1 MEQYQRRADEQKE
14 EYQKRLREEM
24 IRERNREIEAIINKL
39 GDETHDTQKQLM
51 QQYERKVKDTEA
63 KWKAELDEQRA
74 VLQQWKDK
82 YSSESESRHM
92 LDDNLRVL
100 GRRINDLELELED
113 KKDKITHLESEK
125 LEVNEHLSKAQS
137 HQDSVRREIEEEMRH
152 KILEKERQIRKL
164 HDELQQREHQYTLE
178 IEQLKNSN
186 KHDLEMIQEK
196 VQAAMAKKKEIIDA
210 LHEESKMKDLQV
222 IKLKEMLERQR
233 RELLLAK

>member
-1 MEQYQRRADEQKE
+1 MEQYQRKMDEQKE

-82 YSSESESRHM
+82 YSGESQSRHM

-113 KKDKITHLESEK
+113 KKDKIARLESEK
-125 LEVNEHLSKAQS
+125 EEVNAHLSKAQS
-137 HQDSVRREIEEEMRH
+137 QQDSVRREIEEEMRD
-152 KILEKERQIRKL
+152 KIVEKERQIRKL
-164 HDELQQREHQYTLE
+164 HDDLQQREHQYTLE

-186 KHDLEMIQEK
+186 KYDLEMIQEK
-196 VQAAMAKKKEIIDA
+196 VQAAMAKKKDIIDA
-210 LHEESKMKDLQV
+210 LHEENRMKDL
-222 IKLKEMLERQR
+222 
-233 RELLLAK
+233 